1 MKRIGLLVSMIL
13 LFVGVGMNNS
23 YAQKL
28 KLGHVQVDSIF
39 QIMPERTQAE
49 QELQQY
55 SKQLEN
61 QLMTMNAELESKYNE
76 YLESSE
82 TWPATLK
89 QDKEEELNGLQQR
102 IENYQMRAQQ
112 DLQTK
117 EAELLQPIYE
127 KIRTAIKDVA
137 SEEGFTYIYDAS
149 MLLYKSDD
157 SLNVTKKVKA
167 KLSL

>member
-1 MKRIGLLVSMIL
+1 MKRIGLLASMIL
-13 LFVGVGMNNS
+13 FFVGMNNS

-28 KLGHVQVDSIF
+28 KLGHVQVDSVF

-61 QLMTMNAELESKYNE
+61 QLVTMNAELESKYNE
-76 YLESSE
+76 YMENSE

-89 QDKEEELNGLQQR
+89 QDKEEEWTGLQQR
-102 IENYQMRAQQ
+102 IQNFQMRAQT
-112 DLQTK
+112 DLQEK
-117 EAELLQPIYE
+117 ESELLQPIYE
-127 KIRTAIKDVA
+127 RIRTAIKDVA
-137 SEEGFTYIYDAS
+137 NEEGFTYIYDAS

-157 SLNVTKKVKA
+157 SISITQKVKA

>member
-1 MKRIGLLVSMIL
+1 
-13 LFVGVGMNNS
+13 VGMNNS

-28 KLGHVQVDSIF
+28 KLGHVQVDSVF

-61 QLMTMNAELESKYNE
+61 QLVTMNAELESKYNE
-76 YLESSE
+76 YMENSE

-89 QDKEEELNGLQQR
+89 QDKEEEWTGLQQR
-102 IENYQMRAQQ
+102 IQNFQMRAQT
-112 DLQTK
+112 DLQEK
-117 EAELLQPIYE
+117 ESELLQPIYE
-127 KIRTAIKDVA
+127 RIRTAIKDVA
-137 SEEGFTYIYDAS
+137 NEEGFTYIYDAS

-157 SLNVTKKVKA
+157 SISITQKVKA

>member
-1 MKRIGLLVSMIL
+1 MKRIGLLISMIL

-49 QELQQY
+49 QELQEY

-76 YLESSE
+76 YLENAE

-102 IENYQMRAQQ
+102 IQNFQMRAQQ

-117 EAELLQPIYE
+117 ESELLQPIYE

-137 SEEGFTYIYDAS
+137 EEEGFTYIYDAS
-149 MLLYKSDD
+149 MLLYKADD
-157 SLNVTKKVKA
+157 SINITKKVKA

>member
-1 MKRIGLLVSMIL
+1 MKRIGLLASMIL
-13 LFVGVGMNNS
+13 LFVGMNNS

-28 KLGHVQVDSIF
+28 KLGHVQVDSVF

-61 QLMTMNAELESKYNE
+61 QLVTMNAELESKYNE
-76 YLESSE
+76 YMENSE

-89 QDKEEELNGLQQR
+89 QDKEEEWTGLQQR
-102 IENYQMRAQQ
+102 IQNFQMRAQT
-112 DLQTK
+112 DLQEK
-117 EAELLQPIYE
+117 ESELLQPIYE
-127 KIRTAIKDVA
+127 RIRTAIKDVA
-137 SEEGFTYIYDAS
+137 NEEGFTYIYDAS

-157 SLNVTKKVKA
+157 SISITQKVKA